1 MKRCP
6 YCAEKIQDA
15 AVVCRYCG
23 RGLPHEFGAQ
33 AKTVAGAGPRKRSTW
48 RIAAVVA
55 GLLTVL
61 YLLFEVGLFISIPV
75 GSELE
80 FHVQLQGFIMR
91 VALGVVTTFLIC
103 WVVVAGVIGLGRA
116 LGVAAAVTIVLLV
129 AFAIYALASWG
140 GSTQS
145 PAPPA
150 KTTYTPYPTAGPI
163 PTSPAQAFAAVWQG
177 FPEAPYSDNFKYV
190 DGEGFE
196 HMHTIRSWSGEDLL
210 KTVDAA
216 VNAILQ
222 RGGKPI
228 NNKPQPLPGVQAH
241 DENGTPIVDEN
252 KNPVMAPAPEG
263 VKSYTVIAVAHSKTM
278 KGMDVLKVWVEEKEE
293 WINRKFGITCFHA
306 PAQYKEFKTWPIV
319 TEDGANKYAPTE
331 GAMRVAIRAPK
342 AGDNYGEIIAFS

>member
-23 RGLPHEFGAQ
+23 RDLPQEFGAQ
-33 AKTVAGAGPRKRSTW
+33 AKTVAGAGPRKRSAW

-103 WVVVAGVIGLGRA
+103 WVVVTGVIGLGRA
-116 LGVAAAVTIVLLV
+116 LGAAAAVTIVLLA

-177 FPEAPYSDNFKYV
+177 PCTPFSQLGPPKDNARVCMYGTILSTDHPGSGTLYYF
-190 DGEGFE
+190 DGEP
-196 HMHTIRSWSGEDLL
+196 HSMVVWSLVTPPVRYIPPNVGECMIVVGAWLRFPGGGQVTPFPRPVL
-210 KTVDAA
+210 DAQHLFRCSD
-216 VNAILQ
+216 IFQ
-222 RGGKPI
+222 
-228 NNKPQPLPGVQAH
+228 
-241 DENGTPIVDEN
+241 
-252 KNPVMAPAPEG
+252 
-263 VKSYTVIAVAHSKTM
+263 
-278 KGMDVLKVWVEEKEE
+278 
-293 WINRKFGITCFHA
+293 
-306 PAQYKEFKTWPIV
+306 
-319 TEDGANKYAPTE
+319 
-331 GAMRVAIRAPK
+331 
-342 AGDNYGEIIAFS
+342 